1 LKIDYLAKSSSIFAL
16 SSSPLKSL
24 ATILPEA
31 SSIKVAGIV
40 DYIALQLVHP
50 KFQIRNMRPL
60 IYLLRWLLSI

>member
-31 SSIKVAGIV
+31 SSIKVAGIAWTH
-40 DYIALQLVHP
+40 IELQLVHP
-50 KFQIRNMRPL
+50 KISN
-60 IYLLRWLLSI
+60 